1 MVRSDHV
8 EITVDYVGNVRIWF
22 RMVNVQLF
30 FVTIF
35 LSTIYYSYFTCVP
48 YPIYFS
54 HLNSHFV
61 KSNDSKLEDGDRI
74 DYVKLAQLQ
83 NDVKLVA
90 WIRTQQYEYQLLM
103 KKSSDSFLTSKR
115 KDKLEELRIDW
126 NYGSEKRVIK
136 LQNEWICMFQQL
148 QQYQR

>member
-103 KKSSDSFLTSKR
+103 KNLPTRF
-115 KDKLEELRIDW
+115 
-126 NYGSEKRVIK
+126 
-136 LQNEWICMFQQL
+136 
-148 QQYQR
+148 